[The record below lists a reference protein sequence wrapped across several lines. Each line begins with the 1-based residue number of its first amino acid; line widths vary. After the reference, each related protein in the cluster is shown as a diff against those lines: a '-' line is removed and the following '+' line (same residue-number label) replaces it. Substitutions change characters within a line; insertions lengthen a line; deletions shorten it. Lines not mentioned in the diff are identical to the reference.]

1 MPVYAYEG
9 ILKGKKIKGKLKAKD
24 KNHALELLEEKGI
37 IPLKV
42 EEFKERKIPLGEFP
56 FKRRVPI
63 EDIAFSLIQLSTLL
77 EAGIPLTRALELV
90 ASQVENETL
99 SATYLKIKKDIEGG
113 LSPAEA
119 FRSAAIFPDFL
130 PEMLEGAH
138 RGENLEHIFRIAGE
152 YMERLAEIR
161 SRIFSSV
168 SYPSFVIVFSLLAVI
183 VAVKFVV
190 PKLVSI
196 LESFGKEPPLITK
209 LIIYATDLLLYAL
222 TLTPFIGVYLLIRG
236 KKIFSSP
243 KFGEFLLKLPIIGKL
258 VLYTNLARFA
268 KVLAM
273 LLEASVPLPE
283 ALRLAVKSISLP
295 ALREALK
302 EIPQEVEKG
311 KSLSQ
316 LLRKVKYIPPLFVN
330 LVETGETGGELERM
344 LALVAQT
351 YEKETLRTVD
361 FWVRMIEPLSILLIA
376 VVVGIVVLSV
386 MLPLS
391 ELSAGVH

>member
-1 MPVYAYEG
+1 MPVYTYEG
-9 ILKGKKIKGKLKAKD
+9 ILNGKKIKGKLKAKN
-24 KNHALELLEEKGI
+24 KGQALELLEAKGI
-37 IPLKV
+37 IPLAV
-42 EEFKERKIPLGEFP
+42 EEFKERKRLLEELP
-56 FKRRVPI
+56 FKKRVPL
-63 EDIAFSLIQLSTLL
+63 EDIAFSLLQLSTLL

-99 SATYLKIKKDIEGG
+99 STAYLKIKKDIEEG
-113 LSPAEA
+113 LPPGEA
-119 FRSAAIFPDFL
+119 FRNAAIFPDFL

-152 YMERLAEIR
+152 YLENLAEIR
-161 SRIFSSV
+161 SKIFSSV
-168 SYPSFVIVFSLLAVI
+168 SYPSFVIVSSFLAVI

-190 PKLVSI
+190 PKLLSI
-196 LESFGKEPPLITK
+196 LESFGKEPPLVTK
-209 LIIYATDLLLYAL
+209 LIIYATDLMLYTLAVAPFLL
-222 TLTPFIGVYLLIRG
+222 VYLLLRG

-243 KFGEFLLKLPIIGKL
+243 RFGEFLLKIPVIGKL

-283 ALRLAVKSISLP
+283 ALRLAIKSISLP
-295 ALREALK
+295 PLREALK
-302 EIPQEVEKG
+302 VIPQEVEKG

-316 LLRKVKYIPPLFVN
+316 LLRKVRYIPPLFVN
-330 LVETGETGGELERM
+330 LVETGEAGGELERM
-344 LALVAQT
+344 LSLLAQT

-361 FWVRMIEPLSILLIA
+361 FWVRMIEPISILLIA
-376 VVVGIVVLSV
+376 VVVGVVVLSV